1 MKKIFGLIL
10 MALMLPIVSAA
21 DYDVSVELTNK
32 GNTKL
37 YYITEGFERVSLST
51 DKKEEIDNQ
60 YGNFIV
66 GEKTKVDF
74 NRGTLKLTGGTI
86 SELKIKVD
94 SSVTTYYVIKDYVLN
109 DNSLTIKNEN
119 GLKVYVKENGV
130 EEEVEFNLCDY
141 ELDDT
146 YICYTTKLELEK
158 VTEVIENSDNVV
170 IPMEKS
176 NYYYYMIPFVALIAI
191 GGFILIKSKGKR
203 Q

>member
-37 YYITEGFERVSLST
+37 YYITEGFERVSLWT
-51 DKKEEIDNQ
+51 DKKEEINNQ

-119 GLKVYVKENGV
+119 GLKVYVKENDI

-170 IPMEKS
+170 IPIEKS